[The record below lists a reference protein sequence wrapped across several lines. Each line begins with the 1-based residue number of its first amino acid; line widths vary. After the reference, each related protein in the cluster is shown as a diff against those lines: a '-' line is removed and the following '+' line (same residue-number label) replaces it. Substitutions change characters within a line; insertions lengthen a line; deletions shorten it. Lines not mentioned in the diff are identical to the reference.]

1 MISIEAKM
9 YALLVQWVKRFR
21 CSPSGWV
28 SLLTYWCFDRF
39 GVDPYVVFANP
50 FYFSPD
56 VFPVFYRSL
65 FYAWRFLGGVA
76 LTSGLAVGSFFPSGP
91 MPVETIS
98 SKVVYVS
105 YLSSVVCVPRC
116 VSKFS
121 PIYSNLDWVAT
132 WSGLSCM
139 PLDRHVFYLNW
150 QVAHGVLFT
159 VDRLISFGYNYDPA
173 CFCGFGDESLEHLFF
188 SCPLVQQGIAR
199 VQSALSAASP
209 LGPVIDA
216 KVMLFGFSSD
226 DFRCVPH
233 VFAYLLNVL
242 KFLVWKHFRFRDVH
256 PSGLKLLAQLRAR
269 ISFFLPLFFPRGV
282 VAFLRASGALGAS

>member
-105 YLSSVVCVPRC
+105 YLSSVVCVSRC

-121 PIYSNLDWVAT
+121 PIYSKLDWVAT
-132 WSGLSCM
+132 WSFL
-139 PLDRHVFYLNW
+139 H
-150 QVAHGVLFT
+150 
-159 VDRLISFGYNYDPA
+159 
-173 CFCGFGDESLEHLFF
+173 
-188 SCPLVQQGIAR
+188 
-199 VQSALSAASP
+199 AA
-209 LGPVIDA
+209 
-216 KVMLFGFSSD
+216 
-226 DFRCVPH
+226 
-233 VFAYLLNVL
+233 
-242 KFLVWKHFRFRDVH
+242 
-256 PSGLKLLAQLRAR
+256 
-269 ISFFLPLFFPRGV
+269 
-282 VAFLRASGALGAS
+282 